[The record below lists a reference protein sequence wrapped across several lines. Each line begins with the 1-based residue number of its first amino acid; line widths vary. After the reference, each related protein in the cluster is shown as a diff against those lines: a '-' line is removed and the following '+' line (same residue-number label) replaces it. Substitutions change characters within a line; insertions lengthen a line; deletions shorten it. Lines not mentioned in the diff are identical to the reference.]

1 MQLTQTNYRNA
12 ATYVFCHTCLESTS
26 GNLYI
31 PISEVENYLG
41 IKISEKDFYKICNT
55 IREEFRDQVLD
66 VNEDDDEYAWE
77 EGEFNMNIGTDY
89 VLQLEEEEGE
99 DF

>member
-12 ATYVFCHTCLESTS
+12 ATYVFCHACLESTT
-26 GNLYI
+26 GNLCI
-31 PISEVENYLG
+31 PILDVELCLG
-41 IKISEKDFYKICNT
+41 TPISEKDYYKICNT

-66 VNEDDDEYAWE
+66 VNEDDDEHAWRKC
-77 EGEFNMNIGTDY
+77 EFNINIGTDY
-89 VLQLEEEEGE
+89 VLQLEEERE

>member
-12 ATYVFCHTCLESTS
+12 ATYVFCHACLESTS
-26 GNLYI
+26 GNLCV
-31 PISEVENYLG
+31 PILDVELYLG
-41 IKISEKDFYKICNT
+41 TPISEKDFYKICNT

-66 VNEDDDEYAWE
+66 VNEDDDEYAWRQC
-77 EGEFNMNIGTDY
+77 EFNINIGTDY
-89 VLQLEEEEGE
+89 VLYLEEEGE